1 MNTEQPSCRLCSIL
15 RTRTA
20 LQPLLQGKHR
30 KHSTDLPTTSCKTE
44 SYGIRPKTWHQLSL
58 RDKSRKLY
66 SATNNKNRSK
76 DPFCGIFAPIP
87 IYTFCSFVPLKTVFN
102 SSARL
107 HFCCKSNKKLKNAT
121 KNKRMCNFSFAIQ
134 LLFVNLQPH
143 KRKGN
148 LQIPLQSV

>member
-1 MNTEQPSCRLCSIL
+1 MEFARRRGINY
-15 RTRTA
+15 
-20 LQPLLQGKHR
+20 HR
-30 KHSTDLPTTSCKTE
+30 GINHGSYIQLPK
-44 SYGIRPKTWHQLSL
+44 
-58 RDKSRKLY
+58 D
-66 SATNNKNRSK
+66 KNRSK

-87 IYTFCSFVPLKTVFN
+87 IYTSCSFVPLKTVFN

-121 KNKRMCNFSFAIQ
+121 KNNRMCNFSFAIH

-148 LQIPLQSV
+148 LQIPLQSVSKDNFTGKKDILNNEDRKRTHQLGHSCGERALW

>member
-1 MNTEQPSCRLCSIL
+1 ML

-30 KHSTDLPTTSCKTE
+30 KHSMDLPTTSCKTD
-44 SYGIRPKTWHQLSL
+44 SYGIRQKTWHQLSL

-76 DPFCGIFAPIP
+76 EPFLRGL
-87 IYTFCSFVPLKTVFN
+87 CSYYHLYFQFFPLKTVFN
-102 SSARL
+102 SPAIL

-121 KNKRMCNFSFAIQ
+121 KNKRMCNFSFTIQ

>member
-1 MNTEQPSCRLCSIL
+1 MEFARRRGINYPRGINHGSYIQ
-15 RTRTA
+15 
-20 LQPLLQGKHR
+20 
-30 KHSTDLPTTSCKTE
+30 LPK
-44 SYGIRPKTWHQLSL
+44 
-58 RDKSRKLY
+58 D
-66 SATNNKNRSK
+66 KNRSK

-87 IYTFCSFVPLKTVFN
+87 IYTSCSFVPLKTVFN

-148 LQIPLQSV
+148 LQIPLSQSFSRIKSLQSFSKIETKRNFYR